1 MCEYHFE
8 LVLCVVNV
16 KRVVSMPLPSRQTG
30 WLAVSVRLCATQL
43 YKHRFILTNGKMMF
57 VLYEQFIM
65 RRYNEQLNDN
75 ENKRFISKTKWTT
88 KNKQQTRTRTHTH
101 ASHHTVIVNGMRMLV
116 AISAHTAND
125 KNRLHLNKW
134 QSHNTSTY
142 LNVVTSVAM
151 SYVFRV
157 ESSLLHCTAKA
168 MCSL

>member
-30 WLAVSVRLCATQL
+30 WLTDCVCDCATQL

-65 RRYNEQLNDN
+65 RRYDVLLNDN
-75 ENKRFISKTKWTT
+75 ENKRFEFGRRNEPQKTN
-88 KNKQQTRTRTHTH
+88 NKHTLSALSLTHTPYIVH
-101 ASHHTVIVNGMRMLV
+101 WYNTVIVNGMRMLV

-125 KNRLHLNKW
+125 KNC
-134 QSHNTSTY
+134 
-142 LNVVTSVAM
+142 
-151 SYVFRV
+151 
-157 ESSLLHCTAKA
+157 LLK
-168 MCSL
+168 